1 MKQSVSHYMMPY
13 DREEDIEK
21 TLRKL
26 HLDGI
31 ENLIYGTEP
40 ALHPADGITLGC
52 HLAYWPDWMDF
63 YLGKKDFYEKDFPTK
78 QSLIDTFGGTTVE
91 AWIEKIRRNIRAALA
106 EKPEY
111 LVWHVAHCSLDE
123 IWTRR
128 FRYSSR
134 DVLKAAAE
142 VYSAVAEEVPPSV
155 TVLFENIFWPGL
167 YTLEPEEVDYFFSL
181 LPVPPSRKEHRHHA
195 GYGTPDE
202 YEPPSCHRRRR
213 SPLCER
219 RGEPPGLHEI
229 PHPGHPPQLL
239 PLRRLSEK
247 PPRHHPRLGDTGYHQ
262 PPHYLHRP
270 APPLHHQ
277 RCQGHRGLRRTPIR
291 DPRTLRQ
298 RFLHT
303 RRQSAPPD
311 ESGRPVEQVMRG
323 TRIPLDYM
331 DREARGAHPRPPD
344 PASAQPWKRDDRA
357 SECPLLYSAG

>member
-40 ALHPADGITLGC
+40 ALHPADRITLGC

-91 AWIEKIRRNIRAALA
+91 DWIEKIRRNIRAALA

-134 DVLKAAAE
+134 EVLKAAAE
-142 VYSAVAEEVPPSV
+142 VYSAVADEVPQTV
-155 TVLFENIFWPGL
+155 QVLFENIFWPGL
-167 YTLEPEEVDYFFSL
+167 YTLEPEDVDYFFSC
-181 LPVPPSRKEHRHHA
+181 LPGKNV
-195 GYGTPDE
+195 GIMLDT
-202 YEPPSCHRRRR
+202 
-213 SPLCER
+213 
-219 RGEPPGLHEI
+219 
-229 PHPGHPPQLL
+229 GHLMNTNWGI
-239 PLRRLSEK
+239 RTETDGADYVCSIVN
-247 PPRHHPRLGDTGYHQ
+247 RLGSMKDLIKGIHLSCSISGNYQRTHVG
-262 PPHYLHRP
+262 PPPAKITPEVIGHHIISIDQHRP
-270 APPLHHQ
+270 FTTDAAKRIVDTVEPEFLTHELFGPDFSIPVDKVTTQ
-277 RCQGHRGLRRTPIR
+277 RNAIMG
-291 DPRTLRQ
+291 
-298 RFLHT
+298 
-303 RRQSAPPD
+303 
-311 ESGRPVEQVMRG
+311 
-323 TRIPLDYM
+323 
-331 DREARGAHPRPPD
+331 
-344 PASAQPWKRDDRA
+344 W
-357 SECPLLYSAG
+357 

>member
-40 ALHPADGITLGC
+40 ALHPADRITLGC

-78 QSLIDTFGGTTVE
+78 QSLMDTFGGTTVE
-91 AWIEKIRRNIRAALA
+91 DWIDKIRRNIRAALA

-128 FRYSSR
+128 FRYSSH

-142 VYSAVAEEVPPSV
+142 VYGAVAEEVPPSV

-181 LPVPPSRKEHRHHA
+181 LPGKNIGIMLDTGHLMNTNPCLATEEDGARYVKGVVNRLGSMKSLIQGIHLSCSLSGAYQRSLPGTIPASV
-195 GYGTPDE
+195 TPDII
-202 YEPPSCHRRRR
+202 S
-213 SPLCER
+213 
-219 RGEPPGLHEI
+219 
-229 PHPGHPPQLL
+229 
-239 PLRRLSEK
+239 
-247 PPRHHPRLGDTGYHQ
+247 RHIISIDQ
-262 PPHYLHRP
+262 HRP
-270 APPLHHQ
+270 FTTSAARDIMDCVEPRYVTHELFGSDFSIPEDKVRLQ
-277 RCQGHRGLRRTPIR
+277 MKAAGLWNR
-291 DPRTLRQ
+291 
-298 RFLHT
+298 
-303 RRQSAPPD
+303 S
-311 ESGRPVEQVMRG
+311 
-323 TRIPLDYM
+323 
-331 DREARGAHPRPPD
+331 
-344 PASAQPWKRDDRA
+344 
-357 SECPLLYSAG
+357 

>member
-1 MKQSVSHYMMPY
+1 MKQSVSHYMMPH

-78 QSLIDTFGGTTVE
+78 QSLTDTFGGTTVE

-128 FRYSSR
+128 FCYSSH

-142 VYSAVAEEVPPSV
+142 VYGAVAEEVPPSV

-167 YTLEPEEVDYFFSL
+167 YTLEPKEVDYFFSL
-181 LPVPPSRKEHRHHA
+181 LPGKNIGIMLDTGHLMNTNPRLATEEGGARYVKGVVNRLGSMKSLILGIHLSCSLSGAYQRSLPGTIPTSV
-195 GYGTPDE
+195 TPDII
-202 YEPPSCHRRRR
+202 S
-213 SPLCER
+213 
-219 RGEPPGLHEI
+219 
-229 PHPGHPPQLL
+229 
-239 PLRRLSEK
+239 
-247 PPRHHPRLGDTGYHQ
+247 RHIISIDQ
-262 PPHYLHRP
+262 HRP
-270 APPLHHQ
+270 FTTSAARDIMDCVEPRYVTHELFGRDFSIPEDKVRLQ
-277 RCQGHRGLRRTPIR
+277 MKAAGLW
-291 DPRTLRQ
+291 
-298 RFLHT
+298 
-303 RRQSAPPD
+303 
-311 ESGRPVEQVMRG
+311 
-323 TRIPLDYM
+323 
-331 DREARGAHPRPPD
+331 DR
-344 PASAQPWKRDDRA
+344 S
-357 SECPLLYSAG
+357 

>member
-40 ALHPADGITLGC
+40 ALHPADRITLGC

-63 YLGKKDFYEKDFPTK
+63 YLGKKEFYEKDFPTK

-91 AWIEKIRRNIRAALA
+91 DWIEKIRRNIRAALA

-128 FRYSSR
+128 FRYSSH

-142 VYSAVAEEVPPSV
+142 VYGAVAEEVPPSV

-167 YTLEPEEVDYFFSL
+167 YTLEPEEMDYFFSL
-181 LPVPPSRKEHRHHA
+181 LPGKNT
-195 GYGTPDE
+195 GIMLDT
-202 YEPPSCHRRRR
+202 
-213 SPLCER
+213 
-219 RGEPPGLHEI
+219 
-229 PHPGHPPQLL
+229 GHLMNTNPCLATEVIGNS
-239 PLRRLSEK
+239 LRRF
-247 PPRHHPRLGDTGYHQ
+247 GD
-262 PPHYLHRP
+262 
-270 APPLHHQ
+270 
-277 RCQGHRGLRRTPIR
+277 
-291 DPRTLRQ
+291 
-298 RFLHT
+298 F
-303 RRQSAPPD
+303 S
-311 ESGRPVEQVMRG
+311 
-323 TRIPLDYM
+323 
-331 DREARGAHPRPPD
+331 
-344 PASAQPWKRDDRA
+344 
-357 SECPLLYSAG
+357 

>member
-40 ALHPADGITLGC
+40 ALHPADRITLGC

-128 FRYSSR
+128 FRYSSH

-142 VYSAVAEEVPPSV
+142 VYGAVAEEVPPSV

-181 LPVPPSRKEHRHHA
+181 LPGKNTGIMLDTGHLMNTNPCLATEEDGARYVKGVVNRLGSMKSLILGIHLSCSLSGAYQRSLPDTIPNPV
-195 GYGTPDE
+195 TPDII
-202 YEPPSCHRRRR
+202 S
-213 SPLCER
+213 
-219 RGEPPGLHEI
+219 
-229 PHPGHPPQLL
+229 
-239 PLRRLSEK
+239 
-247 PPRHHPRLGDTGYHQ
+247 RHITAIDQ
-262 PPHYLHRP
+262 HRP
-270 APPLHHQ
+270 FADDAAREIIDTVEPLYVTHELFGSDFSIPEKEVKRQ
-277 RCQGHRGLRRTPIR
+277 MKAAGLWPV
-291 DPRTLRQ
+291 
-298 RFLHT
+298 
-303 RRQSAPPD
+303 
-311 ESGRPVEQVMRG
+311 SGLPQEEKADCFG
-323 TRIPLDYM
+323 
-331 DREARGAHPRPPD
+331 
-344 PASAQPWKRDDRA
+344 K
-357 SECPLLYSAG
+357 